1 MSVQIVKLIARFVH
15 ADSGRPVAG
24 PDVRVRFFDRD
35 VLRDDLLGEAVLNS
49 DGVAEVLCSA
59 GSYQSGVLGRVFE
72 RLRERKPDIYCE
84 LLDANGHPIFRTPVQ
99 WDLDVARVSPV
110 TQVASPTVDLG
121 TYQFRRGGG
130 LDSADTSAGLRPP
143 P

>member
-1 MSVQIVKLIARFVH
+1 MSIQIVKLIARFVH
-15 ADSGRPVAG
+15 ADSGRPVTG

-49 DGVAEVLCSA
+49 EGVAEVLCSA

-84 LLDANGHPIFRTPVQ
+84 LLDAEGRPIFRTPVR
-99 WDLDVARVSPV
+99 WDLDVARVNPV

-121 TYQFRRGGG
+121 TYQFRRGEG
-130 LDSADTSAGLRPP
+130 LDSADTFAGLRPP
-143 P
+143 S